1 MSKEVK
7 TCNNYNANRLFLF
20 NSGYVLSIFDY
31 HKDKYYRKHV
41 KSSKLP
47 EDITEDSKEFKDLA
61 ELKDR
66 DVLYIDENGITKYA
80 IMPIDAYDK
89 ADEILSLYEES
100 KNMNANV
107 KVIGADNEDITYEE
121 YERIKAL
128 IMEAVEKTFKPKAE
142 KLN

>member
-1 MSKEVK
+1 M
-7 TCNNYNANRLFLF
+7 NIDINRLE
-20 NSGYVLSIFDY
+20 NI
-31 HKDKYYRKHV
+31 KQ
-41 KSSKLP
+41 
-47 EDITEDSKEFKDLA
+47 DLA

-100 KNMNANV
+100 KNMSANV

>member
-1 MSKEVK
+1 M
-7 TCNNYNANRLFLF
+7 NIDINRLE
-20 NSGYVLSIFDY
+20 NI
-31 HKDKYYRKHV
+31 KQ
-41 KSSKLP
+41 
-47 EDITEDSKEFKDLA
+47 DLA